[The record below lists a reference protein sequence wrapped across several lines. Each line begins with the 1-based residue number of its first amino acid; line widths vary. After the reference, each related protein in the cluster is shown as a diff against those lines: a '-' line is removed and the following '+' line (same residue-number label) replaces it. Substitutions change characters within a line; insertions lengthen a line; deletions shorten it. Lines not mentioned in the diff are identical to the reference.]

1 MGQLIAIGGVLL
13 ALLGLASFWVLKLMK
28 GSKLEITTKIQDKT
42 AAVQREQL
50 EVGNDQPTDID
61 DWKKRID
68 KGEPI

>member
-42 AAVQREQL
+42 VAVQREQL